1 MVIVLLGVPV
11 LLDSSV
17 EILRKRTVVI
27 VLIAAAAGMA
37 AAATATPVIGAA
49 AGSILLAWRYGRLGR
64 VALGLA
70 IALSVAGIA
79 IGSVISTR
87 YAQETTVAR
96 AYAQPGLT
104 LSTNGTLPASVAYRL
119 AVWTQ
124 EFLPTIGRNIVT
136 GYGPE
141 LPPGA
146 VWQYT
151 ESQYVTLLLRGGF
164 PC

>member
-1 MVIVLLGVPV
+1 MVIVLLGVAV
-11 LLDSSV
+11 LFDGSV

-104 LSTNGTLPASVAYRL
+104 LSTNGALPATVAYRL

-124 EFLPTIGRNIVT
+124 EFLRLSAGT
-136 GYGPE
+136 
-141 LPPGA
+141 
-146 VWQYT
+146 
-151 ESQYVTLLLRGGF
+151 S
-164 PC
+164 